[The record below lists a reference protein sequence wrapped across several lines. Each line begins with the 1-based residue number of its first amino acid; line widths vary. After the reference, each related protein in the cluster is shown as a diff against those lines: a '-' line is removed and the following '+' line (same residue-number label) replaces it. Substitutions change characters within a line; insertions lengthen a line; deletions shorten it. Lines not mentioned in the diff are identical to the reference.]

1 MQLRTGVDVVEIS
14 RFERLNPD
22 IKPRFLKR
30 VFTPL
35 ELKDCADSNASLSG
49 RFAVKE
55 AVAKALRTGIGPI
68 SWQEIETQEGP
79 AGEPL
84 LVLHGAAARLAET
97 LGLKT
102 WSISISHTSTIAI
115 AVAIAMSEP
124 AQTNHADQL
133 KKS

>member
-14 RFERLNPD
+14 RFERLNPN

-30 VFTPL
+30 VFTSQ
-35 ELKDCADSNASLSG
+35 ELKFCGDSDASLAG

-55 AVAKALRTGIGPI
+55 AVAKALQTGIGPI
-68 SWQEIETQEGP
+68 SWQEIETTEGP

-84 LVLHGAAARLAET
+84 LNLHGAAFSLAT
-97 LGLKT
+97 RLGLLH
-102 WSISISHTSTIAI
+102 WSISISHTNTIAV

-124 AQTNHADQL
+124 SELAVSNQAN
-133 KKS
+133 SG